1 MKDNPVSGGKARKR
15 MKRMSAASYAEQP
28 ARKEIKRKPL
38 PAVRK
43 LQRKEA
49 APLPAVRKIQ
59 KKTSTSVPAKN
70 TGGAEKKS
78 WGGWSPPKKVT
89 ASKKTAA
96 RVQRRGEQAR
106 GMR

>member
-1 MKDNPVSGGKARKR
+1 MSGLEQFVTVSYAKGKR
-15 MKRMSAASYAEQP
+15 MK
-28 ARKEIKRKPL
+28 KRVSKP
-38 PAVRK
+38 V
-43 LQRKEA
+43 
-49 APLPAVRKIQ
+49 PLGGN
-59 KKTSTSVPAKN
+59 KKKGVPAKN